1 MPVPTDPRVG
11 EVYDATPDFVY
22 AVSLL
27 AALEGATGHDG
38 HAVVL
43 PFLGMARAELTD
55 FGQRRNAYYL
65 EVEVGELRSGIA
77 GLEKRVTAL
86 LVTSEELQQ
95 TLRVDAA
102 LAHVR
107 RGITPRSATEDGG
120 MKRYVLRLSY
130 RFIPEKPG
138 MLENP
143 QHAGLDLSAQW

>member
-1 MPVPTDPRVG
+1 VPVPTDPCAG

-65 EVEVGELRSGIA
+65 EVEVGELRSGLA
-77 GLEKRVTAL
+77 GLEKRLTAL

-107 RGITPRSATEDGG
+107 RGIHATQ
-120 MKRYVLRLSY
+120 RHRTTAV
-130 RFIPEKPG
+130 
-138 MLENP
+138 
-143 QHAGLDLSAQW
+143 